1 MATQNRPMDLIR
13 AARKRLE
20 NPHAYIED
28 LEEEAE
34 KRAAPARSALNRSE
48 NPYATLAL
56 WDGDDG
62 GEQRPA
68 VVPEPPAP
76 RPATIREY
84 LSKADF
90 RSELNRIFMPYVP
103 PHMPRR
109 LPQHQRDFIARNEGR
124 SGKARHRIA
133 EALRRYD
140 LSTTPGIAQQF
151 NREHV
156 DHWDERKLRA
166 IEAQVSDDD

>member
-1 MATQNRPMDLIR
+1 MVDEKRSMDVIR
-13 AARKRLE
+13 AARKLLQD
-20 NPHAYIED
+20 PYAFIED

-34 KRAAPARSALNRSE
+34 ARAAPVRSALHRSE
-48 NPYATLAL
+48 NPYASLAA

-62 GEQRPA
+62 NDQQQAPA
-68 VVPEPPAP
+68 QSLTA
-76 RPATIREY
+76 RPATTREY
-84 LSKADF
+84 LSKEDF
-90 RSELNRIFMPYVP
+90 LAEANRIFMPYVP
-103 PHMPRR
+103 PHLPRR
-109 LPQHQRDFIARNEGR
+109 LPQHQRDFIARNKTR

-133 EALRRYD
+133 QALRRYD

-151 NREHV
+151 NREYK

>member
-1 MATQNRPMDLIR
+1 MAANERPMELIR
-13 AARKRLE
+13 AARMRLG
-20 NPHAYIED
+20 NPYAFIED

-34 KRAAPARSALNRSE
+34 ARAAPLRSALHRSE
-48 NPYATLAL
+48 NPYASLAA

-62 GEQRPA
+62 DRQQKAPA
-68 VVPEPPAP
+68 QPLTL
-76 RPATIREY
+76 RPATIHEY
-84 LSKADF
+84 LSKEDF
-90 RSELNRIFMPYVP
+90 RAEANRIFMSYVP
-103 PHMPRR
+103 PHLPRR
-109 LPQHQRDFIARNEGR
+109 LPQHQRDFIARNKTR

-133 EALRRYD
+133 QALRRYD

-151 NREHV
+151 NREYK